1 MLMTDEEELEQER
14 EMLRKLPKL
23 RSRINRD
30 ANGNIQS
37 ISTYETDEPLW
48 TEEQIQQIVIPKWLR
63 HRFNERNF
71 ASILDNPIQGEF
83 DPNDPVLLE
92 LPEFMR
98 RKK

>member
-1 MLMTDEEELEQER
+1 MLMTEEELEQER

-23 RSRINRD
+23 RSKTNRD
-30 ANGNIQS
+30 ANGKIQS
-37 ISTYETDEPLW
+37 IATYGTDEPLW

-63 HRFNERNF
+63 HRFNERSF
-71 ASILDNPIQGEF
+71 ASTLDNPIQGEF

-92 LPEFMR
+92 LPEFIR